1 MFSARKLAPLADR
14 VLIKR
19 LVPEMKSVGGIILP
33 EAASKKN
40 EGEVVAV
47 GPGMLMKDGSRAPV
61 SVAVGEAVLLPEYG
75 GVKVDADAGSEEE
88 YFLFRDEDILGKF
101 ER

>member
-1 MFSARKLAPLADR
+1 MFPQ
-14 VLIKR
+14 
-19 LVPEMKSVGGIILP
+19 SVGGIILP

-61 SVAVGEAVLLPEYG
+61 SVAVGEAV
-75 GVKVDADAGSEEE
+75 S
-88 YFLFRDEDILGKF
+88 
-101 ER
+101 